1 MERRC
6 LRFNSY
12 EGLNLEFRH
21 APTPVLTSR
30 FRRHR
35 AKTVLDGFFIYLR
48 VSEVGVFKVNARM
61 KVPQ

>member
-12 EGLNLEFRH
+12 EGLNLEFRLT
-21 APTPVLTSR
+21 PTPVLTPR

-35 AKTVLDGFFIYLR
+35 AEIVLDGFFIYLR
-48 VSEVGVFKVNARM
+48 LSEVGVFKVNT
-61 KVPQ
+61 